1 MLDNL
6 QPPRAASR
14 ILSCLGSPHLS
25 QILGDLMEEFN
36 ERAQSTGLPAA
47 RRWYWREILRNMI
60 ALAGRGEMTG
70 KARPRT
76 LFLISGSWFSA
87 ALLLMWLSRG
97 SIMALEHQAWGVA
110 TAVVFL
116 VYFVLVIGWL
126 VPMVWALIKL
136 ISRSLTRA
144 NNFDKLHNALNARSW
159 KTAKSSI

>member
-1 MLDNL
+1 MPEHL

-14 ILSCLGSPHLS
+14 ILSCFGSPHLP

-36 ERAQSTGLPAA
+36 ERAQSTGLPGA

-76 LFLISGSWFSA
+76 LFLFSGIWFSI
-87 ALLLMWLSRG
+87 ALLWMWLSHG
-97 SIMALEHQAWGVA
+97 WLMGLEHQSWGVV
-110 TAVVFL
+110 TVVVFL

-126 VPMVWALIKL
+126 VPLLWALIRL
-136 ISRSLTRA
+136 VSPSLVQGKHFR
-144 NNFDKLHNALNARSW
+144 
-159 KTAKSSI
+159 